1 MKRMFKIALAVSKYI
16 INTTKEKISKLKKE
30 YENIVLNIDD
40 NNQKWHTMN
49 ERPEKDGTILF
60 YIEPNTPEFHYYTV
74 RDNKEIINDNQYW
87 YNLILLRAK
96 YWAYCDELFNKN

>member
-1 MKRMFKIALAVSKYI
+1 MKRTFKIALAVSKYI

-30 YENIVLNIDD
+30 YENIVLNIDN

-49 ERPEKDGTILF
+49 ERPEKGGTILF
-60 YIEPNTPEFHYYTV
+60 YIELNTLEFHYYTV
-74 RDNKEIINDNQYW
+74 RNKKEIINNNQSW
-87 YNLILLRAK
+87 DNLILSGAK

>member
-1 MKRMFKIALAVSKYI
+1 MKRTFKIVLAVSKYI

-30 YENIVLNIDD
+30 YENIVLNIDN

-60 YIEPNTPEFHYYTV
+60 YIEPNTPVFHYYIV
-74 RDNKEIINDNQYW
+74 RDNKEIFNKQSW
-87 YNLILLRAK
+87 GNLILLKAK

>member
-1 MKRMFKIALAVSKYI
+1 MKRTFKIALAVSKYI

-30 YENIVLNIDD
+30 YENIVLNIDN

-49 ERPEKDGTILF
+49 ERPEKDETILF
-60 YIEPNTPEFHYYTV
+60 YMEPDIPEFHYYIV
-74 RDNKEIINDNQYW
+74 RNNKEIFNNKESWD
-87 YNLILLRAK
+87 NLILLRAK